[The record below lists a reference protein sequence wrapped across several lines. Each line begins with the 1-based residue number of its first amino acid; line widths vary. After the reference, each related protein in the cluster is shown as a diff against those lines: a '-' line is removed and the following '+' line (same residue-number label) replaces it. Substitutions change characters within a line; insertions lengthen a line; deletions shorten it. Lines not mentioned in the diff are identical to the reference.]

1 MERIAIIDH
10 DNHCLYIEDIDEDIL
25 DSKYQG
31 QEEEY
36 ILDNY
41 DLSNYWTWDYITEIN
56 YIPDNSDPINIDN
69 INELV

>member
-36 ILDNY
+36 ILDSY

-56 YIPDNSDPINIDN
+56 YIPENSDPINIDN